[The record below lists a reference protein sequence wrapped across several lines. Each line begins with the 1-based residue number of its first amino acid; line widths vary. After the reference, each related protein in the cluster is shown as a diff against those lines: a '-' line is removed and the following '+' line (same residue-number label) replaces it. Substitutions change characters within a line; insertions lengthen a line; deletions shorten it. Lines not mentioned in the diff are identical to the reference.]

1 MIRHGFGIILSNQSG
16 ELHPSYYLDKMMT
29 HLNSKYY
36 LGLLSAAAYWGA
48 SHQSIMS
55 YQVISEKGIK
65 PIKFENSKVEFITKK
80 MSFPEIGLLKVA
92 GVGGYFLVSSPEL
105 TAVDILRFPKKSGH
119 LNNIATILEDLVEKW
134 EKKRLLEI
142 FKGSHV
148 PTVSLQRLG
157 FLLDVIL
164 NKQTEASWIEKILEG
179 RMLAP
184 SILSISRKKEKNKS
198 YPFNNRWK
206 LYVNTEVEPD

>member
-1 MIRHGFGIILSNQSG
+1 MIRHGFGIILSNQSS

-48 SHQSIMS
+48 SHQSIMG
-55 YQVISEKGIK
+55 YQVISEKDIK
-65 PIKFENSKVEFITKK
+65 PIKFENSKIEFITKK
-80 MSFPEIGLLKVA
+80 MSFPETGLLKVA

-105 TAVDILRFPKKSGH
+105 TAIDILRFPKKSGH
-119 LNNIATILEDLVEKW
+119 LNNIATVLEELIEKW
-134 EKKRLLEI
+134 DKKRLLDVCR
-142 FKGSHV
+142 GSHV

-164 NKQTEASWIEKILEG
+164 SKQMEASWIEKILEG

-184 SILSISRKKEKNKS
+184 SVLSVSRKKEKMKL
-198 YPFNNRWK
+198 YHFNDRWK
-206 LYVNTEVEPD
+206 IYVNTEVEPD